1 MLVKVL
7 RLTNFFLKFA
17 KPFNVRE
24 IPLAWLRSF
33 LNMFRSYSCNLK
45 YFKIKNKIPRI
56 YFKNVYENLYV
67 FLEKSDN

>member
-7 RLTNFFLKFA
+7 RLTNFFLIFVNS
-17 KPFNVRE
+17 FNVRE
-24 IPLAWLRSF
+24 IPLPYLRSF
-33 LNMFRSYSCNLK
+33 LDTFQSCSFNLK
-45 YFKIKNKIPRI
+45 HFKIKNKIPRI